1 MDIELKSYINTLI
14 CALPLIWGVYEFK
27 QFRGQVDELK
37 KKADVLNKKLD
48 NVLNNDLEDY
58 KFLKDLKE
66 LMDKIN
72 GIIK

>member
-14 CALPLIWGVYEFK
+14 CVLPLIWGVYEFK

>member
-14 CALPLIWGVYEFK
+14 YALPLIWGVYEFK
-27 QFRGQVDELK
+27 QFRGPVDELK
-37 KKADVLNKKLD
+37 KKADALNKKLD

>member
-14 CALPLIWGVYEFK
+14 CVLPLIWGVYEFK

-37 KKADVLNKKLD
+37 KKADALNKKLD